1 MASTAEDFSE
11 YQVAWLRSIY
21 SIVLILFCF
30 NLTFAIYNYKNYI
43 YPIREN
49 SKLISLFYSFILIT
63 CISHLFVYIDLEI
76 QPRI

>member
-1 MASTAEDFSE
+1 MTSTAEDFSE

-49 SKLISLFYSFILIT
+49 SKLITLFYSFILVT
-63 CISHLFVYIDLEI
+63 CISHFFVYIDLEI